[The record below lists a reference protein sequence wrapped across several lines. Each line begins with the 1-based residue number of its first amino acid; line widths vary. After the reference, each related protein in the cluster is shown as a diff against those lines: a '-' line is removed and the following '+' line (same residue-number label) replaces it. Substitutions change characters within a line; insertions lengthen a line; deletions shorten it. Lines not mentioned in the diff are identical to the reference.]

1 LEVGEEAEG
10 LMERA
15 ELPTDAAEEAM
26 EQVQEEVGEEAEEA
40 EEAGEVP
47 EVKMEHKELM
57 NMAPSLKEVSL
68 KEMNHINTNEM
79 MFELQKILI

>member
-1 LEVGEEAEG
+1 MGEEAEG

-47 EVKMEHKELM
+47 EVNIEHKKELM